1 MLFISSVISFI
12 VTYRPEWVEKI
23 LELKFTEDDKLA
35 ITGLGIFAFSYTI
48 LTYIISSTLKRIR
61 IKNNHIYKF
70 IELSDELLDHLK
82 LTINNEKI
90 RFNTYAESVGLSFD
104 EPLDDGMPDTEKK
117 DPIDV
122 IRGSIY
128 THPKFDMV
136 KLENFKKNIFE
147 KYNYEITEPILV
159 YFDDTVFGSGSDG
172 AAITDNSIIIT
183 QEKIGVF
190 PLTKIK
196 WTEIKGSISREIIL
210 HTEDGKVKFTLTSDN
225 QGAET
230 FHNCLNKILK
240 DKKIID

>member
-1 MLFISSVISFI
+1 MKEFQKKYIEQMGNNIEYLDVLHNKYESTYSPLKQSAITKFVKRSFLFSFQKLFLILALLLFISSVISFI

-104 EPLDDGMPDTEKK
+104 EPLDDGMPD
-117 DPIDV
+117 I
-122 IRGSIY
+122 
-128 THPKFDMV
+128 
-136 KLENFKKNIFE
+136 
-147 KYNYEITEPILV
+147 
-159 YFDDTVFGSGSDG
+159 
-172 AAITDNSIIIT
+172 A
-183 QEKIGVF
+183 
-190 PLTKIK
+190 
-196 WTEIKGSISREIIL
+196 
-210 HTEDGKVKFTLTSDN
+210 
-225 QGAET
+225 
-230 FHNCLNKILK
+230 
-240 DKKIID
+240 